1 MRSLDTSINSA
12 SALVIDG
19 NATSRSLMS
28 AQLRELGVG
37 QVRQAT
43 RVKDA
48 RVILETQPYD
58 IVLCDYHFDGTDM
71 SGQDLL
77 DELRREQLLPYS
89 TVFVMVTGEA
99 SYAKVAEAAEAALD
113 AYLVKPY
120 TSAALAER
128 LSSARRRKRELKDI
142 FDAVEDKDFVR
153 AAELCMQR
161 FEARAPYWLYAARI
175 GAELLLRLERH
186 DEARRLYEA
195 IIAARTVPWARLGV
209 ARTEVAGGNL
219 SAARRTLETLIGE
232 MPEQADSYD
241 LMGRVQMEQGEID
254 AALQTYR
261 TAVKLTPGCLL
272 RQQHCGTL
280 AFYSGD
286 RSEALTLLERAL
298 AQGLRS
304 KLFDWLS
311 LALIAL
317 MRFDKRDGK
326 GLKYAQDAL
335 AQALI
340 RNPKNDRLQRLDLL
354 LRALRLLQE
363 RRTTD
368 ALQLA
373 REDAALLQQDDVDLE
388 AASLLIALWVRLAR
402 QGIERAEMDAV
413 MSTVGLRFCASKSA
427 TEVLVAMAED
437 DEAAVLRLREAH
449 AHIANVA
456 ETAMRHAMRGD
467 ARVAVQLLL
476 EHGGQTRN
484 AKLIDLASL
493 VLKRH
498 HDKIA
503 DQHALLEQ
511 IERLQQRY
519 VQRSGQGL
527 RAARAA
533 GAMVMRG

>member
-219 SAARRTLETLIGE
+219 PAARRTLETLIGE

>member
-219 SAARRTLETLIGE
+219 PAARRTLETLIGD

>member
-219 SAARRTLETLIGE
+219 PAARRTLETLIGE

-340 RNPKNDRLQRLDLL
+340 RNPRNDRLQRLDLL

-413 MSTVGLRFCASKSA
+413 MNTVGLRFCASKSA